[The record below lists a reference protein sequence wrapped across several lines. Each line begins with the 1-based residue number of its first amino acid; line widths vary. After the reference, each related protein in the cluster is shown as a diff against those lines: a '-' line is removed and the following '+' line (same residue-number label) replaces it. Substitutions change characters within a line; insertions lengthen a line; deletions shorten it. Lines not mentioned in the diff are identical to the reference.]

1 LGGYQ
6 QQILSSAEVVGSLR
20 HDGEEPVTTFV
31 VERREYVNLYH
42 ALIELFNAYVA
53 IQLLARTESFNLLL
67 LDGHSRGSLDSLW
80 ADILKPSRI
89 YRLHDYESDTTR
101 FKKLVLVPGGYDSPL
116 YGMGKVEPSR
126 FEDFLSDFIET
137 VLTFVDRRDYKPHP
151 RSDGIV
157 CRKVEDL
164 GLSIELLRRL
174 YPQHRIDVRSFEN
187 LPFAQQ
193 LQIVRDSDVLCGVHG
208 AALVHVLFMRPS
220 SELVEF
226 RPQEFRRN
234 EIFENLAGL
243 RGVRYHRYSA
253 KTKRVLSGGKL
264 VVELTAKV

>member
-1 LGGYQ
+1 
-6 QQILSSAEVVGSLR
+6 
-20 HDGEEPVTTFV
+20 
-31 VERREYVNLYH
+31 VNLYH

-67 LDGHSRGSLDSLW
+67 LDGHSRGSLDSWW

-137 VLTFVDRRDYKPHP
+137 VLSAYAIADRPAGERVLTFVDRRDYKPHP